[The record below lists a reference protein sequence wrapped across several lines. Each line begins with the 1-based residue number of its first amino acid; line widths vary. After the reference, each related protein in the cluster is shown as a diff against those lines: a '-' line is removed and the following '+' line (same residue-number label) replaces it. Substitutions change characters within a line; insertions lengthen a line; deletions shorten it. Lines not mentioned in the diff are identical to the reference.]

1 MFCAKMPH
9 YDESFIHDDNLNQR
23 RNKRS
28 YRVYKNGANP
38 IILSE
43 SNSIRPC
50 EVKSDLKLIRNRKNR
65 GNRYKF
71 EKSPVQEGNYI
82 QYKSTD
88 ILIHYPSI
96 SVFDPSKL
104 NDIKNNNIVTLTPCK
119 SFDNLTLKQ
128 TKKDKLNE
136 TLRNGISLQ
145 NLSRDQSLKHYI
157 SPLEERFTPRQG
169 DVRNSYSIEEARR
182 RPAQRKYSRGP
193 APGVGVYRKI
203 NGDVENRSAKGLKMF

>member
-38 IILSE
+38 LNE
-43 SNSIRPC
+43 CNTFRPL
-50 EVKSDLKLIRNRKNR
+50 EFKGDLKQIRNRKHR

-71 EKSPVQEGNYI
+71 EKSPAHEGNYI
-82 QYKSTD
+82 QYKTPD
-88 ILIHYPSI
+88 ILLHCPSI
-96 SVFDPSKL
+96 SVFDPSQL
-104 NDIKNNNIVTLTPCK
+104 NDIRNNNIITLTPCK
-119 SFDNLTLKQ
+119 SFDNLTLKPK
-128 TKKDKLNE
+128 KKDKLFNE

-145 NLSRDQSLKHYI
+145 NLSRDDTLKYFV
-157 SPLEERFTPRQG
+157 SPLEERYAPRKI
-169 DVRNSYSIEEARR
+169 DVRNSYSIEEACR
-182 RPAQRKYSRGP
+182 RPTQKKYSRSTA

-203 NGDVENRSAKGLKMF
+203 NADVDKSGKGLIF